1 MEKFKVIMTGET
13 ADLPEPFML
22 ADRSFGCRLTVHAY
36 SLSYVGTNR
45 CVRGGDYTV
54 EVPDGS
60 CWLHLRRSV
69 PGSRVLVCGLLSGS
83 VVRGCRII
91 TKQREDSL

>member
-1 MEKFKVIMTGET
+1 MEKYRVIMTGET

-36 SLSYVGTNR
+36 CLSYVGKNR

-60 CWLHLRRSV
+60 CRLFLQRSV

-83 VVRGCRII
+83 VVCGSRII
-91 TKQREDSL
+91 TKQCEDSL